1 MVSERVSGQEH
12 GTEKVCSSGKKLL
25 NSYLRLTS
33 QIYPCPFGLIVPTL
47 EMDVVVDG
55 LGILG

>member
-1 MVSERVSGQEH
+1 M
-12 GTEKVCSSGKKLL
+12 SGKKLL